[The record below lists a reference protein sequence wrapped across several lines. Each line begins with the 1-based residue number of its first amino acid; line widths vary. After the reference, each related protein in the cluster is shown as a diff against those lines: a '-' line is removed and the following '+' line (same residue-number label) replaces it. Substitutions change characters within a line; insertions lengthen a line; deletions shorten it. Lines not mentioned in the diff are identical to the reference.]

1 MFGKQKHAPGTA
13 GDAENPYLNAR
24 RTWNDHTG
32 GLAQS
37 RRLWQLQALLSS
49 MIVLGCVGGLI
60 DANSKSKFV
69 PYVVKVSDLGQP
81 VAVAPADRAQPVD
94 SRVAQAQVASFID
107 SARSITA
114 DVTIERR
121 NVFRVYAML
130 QQGDAATVKMSEWF
144 NANPPMTRAATQT
157 VEVQVTSVIPQSPT
171 TWQVDWVETV
181 RDRSGQPSEA
191 PIHMRALVTV
201 AVRAPTSQTTEE
213 MMRANPLG
221 LYVSDYS
228 WSKVV

>member
-1 MFGKQKHAPGTA
+1 MFGKQKHGPETA
-13 GDAENPYLNAR
+13 GDTENPYLNAR

-37 RRLWQLQALLSS
+37 RRLWQLVALLNS
-49 MIVLGCVGGLI
+49 MVVLAAVGGLI
-60 DANSKSKFV
+60 AANSQSKFV

-94 SRVAQAQVASFID
+94 SRVVQAQVANFID

-130 QQGDAATVKMSEWF
+130 QQGDAATIKMSEWF
-144 NANPPMTRAATQT
+144 SANPPMTRAATQT
-157 VEVQVTSVIPQSPT
+157 VEVQVTSIIPQSPT

-181 RDRSGQPSEA
+181 RDRSGQPTEP
-191 PIHMRALVTV
+191 PIRMRALVTV
-201 AVRAPTSQTTEE
+201 TARAPTSQTTEE

>member
-1 MFGKQKHAPGTA
+1 MLRAKKRAA
-13 GDAENPYLNAR
+13 GPAEGIESPYLAAR
-24 RTWNDHTG
+24 RSWNDHVG
-32 GLAQS
+32 GLAAS
-37 RRLWQLQALLSS
+37 RRLWQLLALLNSLV
-49 MIVLGCVGGLI
+49 VLAAVGGLVA
-60 DANSKSKFV
+60 ANSQSKFV

-94 SRVAQAQVASFID
+94 SRVVQAQVGSFID

-114 DVTIERR
+114 DVTLERR
-121 NVFRVYAML
+121 AVFRVYAML

-157 VEVQVTSVIPQSPT
+157 VEVQVTSVIPQSAT
-171 TWQVDWVETV
+171 TWQVDWIETA
-181 RDRSGQPSEA
+181 RDRSGQPTE
-191 PIHMRALVTV
+191 PLIRMRALVTV
-201 AVRAPTSQTTEE
+201 TVRAPTSQTTEE

-221 LYVSDYS
+221 LYVSDFS

>member
-1 MFGKQKHAPGTA
+1 MFGTKKRAAGPAEGT
-13 GDAENPYLNAR
+13 ESPYLAAR

-37 RRLWQLQALLSS
+37 RRLWQLVALLNS
-49 MIVLGCVGGLI
+49 MIVLAAVGALAA
-60 DANSKSKFV
+60 ANSQSKFV
-69 PYVVKVSDLGQP
+69 PYVVKVSDLGEP

-94 SRVAQAQVASFID
+94 SRVVQAQVANFID

-114 DVTIERR
+114 DVTLERR

-130 QQGDAATVKMSEWF
+130 QQGDAATIKMSEWF
-144 NANPPMTRAATQT
+144 TANPPMTRAATQT
-157 VEVQVTSVIPQSPT
+157 VEVQVTSTIPQTAT

-181 RDRSGQPSEA
+181 RDRSGQPTEP
-191 PIHMRALVTV
+191 PIRMRALVTV
-201 AVRAPTSQTTEE
+201 RVNAPTSQTTEE
-213 MMRANPLG
+213 MVRANPLG
-221 LYVSDYS
+221 LYVSDFS

>member
-1 MFGKQKHAPGTA
+1 MFGKHRHGPETA
-13 GDAENPYLNAR
+13 GNTENPYLNAR

-37 RRLWQLQALLSS
+37 RRLWQLVALLNS
-49 MIVLGCVGGLI
+49 MVVLAAVGGLSA
-60 DANSKSKFV
+60 ANSQSKFV

-81 VAVAPADRAQPVD
+81 VSVAPADRAQPVD
-94 SRVAQAQVASFID
+94 SRVVQAQVASFID

-121 NVFRVYAML
+121 NVYRVYAML
-130 QQGDAATVKMSEWF
+130 EQGDAATIKMSEWF
-144 NANPPMTRAATQT
+144 STNPPMARAAIQT

-181 RDRSGQPSEA
+181 RDRSGQPTEP
-191 PIHMRALVTV
+191 PIRMRALVTV
-201 AVRAPTSQTTEE
+201 TVRAPTNQTTEE

-221 LYVSDYS
+221 LYVSEYS

>member
-1 MFGKQKHAPGTA
+1 MFGSKKRAPGP
-13 GDAENPYLNAR
+13 AEPAESPYLAAR
-24 RTWNDHTG
+24 RTWNDHVA
-32 GLAQS
+32 GLAAS
-37 RRLWQLQALLSS
+37 RRLWQLVALLNSI
-49 MIVLGCVGGLI
+49 IVLAAVGGLVA
-60 DANSKSKFV
+60 ANSQSRFV
-69 PYVVKVSDLGQP
+69 PYVVKVSDLGEP

-94 SRVAQAQVASFID
+94 TRVIQAQVASFVD

-114 DVTIERR
+114 DVTLERR

-157 VEVQVTSVIPQSPT
+157 VEVQMTSVIPQTAT

-181 RDRSGQPSEA
+181 RDRSGQPTEP
-191 PIHMRALVTV
+191 PIRMRALVTV
-201 AVRAPTSQTTEE
+201 RVSAPTRQTTEE
-213 MMRANPLG
+213 MVRANPLG
-221 LYVSDYS
+221 LYVSDFS